1 MSKNS
6 LILRVKIKFYIFPS
20 KYENDVNDYLYN
32 IFCGLNTNLLIRL
45 FSFIL

>member
-20 KYENDVNDYLYN
+20 KYENDVNDHLHQ
-32 IFCGLNTNLLIRL
+32 NTYYFLWSEHK
-45 FSFIL
+45 FGYKAF

>member
-6 LILRVKIKFYIFPS
+6 LILRVKIKFYIFS
-20 KYENDVNDYLYN
+20 LIRDFDVNDHLHN
-32 IFCGLNTNLLIRL
+32 IFCGLITNLLIRL

>member
-20 KYENDVNDYLYN
+20 EYENDVNDYLYK
-32 IFCGLNTNLLIRL
+32 IYFYFLWSDHK
-45 FSFIL
+45 FAYKAF

>member
-20 KYENDVNDYLYN
+20 EYENDVNDYLYK
-32 IFCGLNTNLLIRL
+32 IYFYFL
-45 FSFIL
+45 